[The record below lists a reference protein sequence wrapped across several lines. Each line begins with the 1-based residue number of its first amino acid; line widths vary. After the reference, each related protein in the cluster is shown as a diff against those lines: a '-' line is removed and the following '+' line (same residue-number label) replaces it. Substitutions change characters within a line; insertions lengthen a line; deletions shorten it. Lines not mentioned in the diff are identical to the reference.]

1 MTRRLFFTYLVIV
14 AAPLA
19 VAAAAFALRDRLS
32 RRQRERWGGDGHGEP
47 EGLEHTVE
55 EVRPP

>member
-1 MTRRLFFTYLVIV
+1 MTRRLFFVYLVIV

-32 RRQRERWGGDGHGEP
+32 KRRRERWGGDGHGEP

-55 EVRPP
+55 EVRAP